1 MRFAGIV
8 LEAQSWSERR
18 LIRLIEQTRM
28 LDRLRGRMN
37 PRQEKALLSLFRE
50 EPEGFE
56 GGLSAD
62 NYRRITRASAS
73 TATRDLADLVS
84 KRALRRTGE
93 RRHTRYW
100 LDLPLLAGA
109 LGR

>member
-18 LIRLIEQTRM
+18 LIRLIR
-28 LDRLRGRMN
+28 LSDRLRGRLN
-37 PRQEKALLSLFRE
+37 PRQEKALLRLFRE

-56 GGLSAD
+56 GDLSAD

-73 TATRDLADLVS
+73 TATRDLADLVA
-84 KRALRRTGE
+84 KGALRRTGE
-93 RRHTRYW
+93 RRHTRYSV
-100 LDLPLLAGA
+100 DLPLLAGA